1 MDIKKICAA
10 LCACVVCLC
19 AAGCSKD
26 SKESSSVTESKANVS
41 TADNADSAKSEDSK
55 CDESDTDSKVLNEQ
69 GELIKKTAA
78 IFDGDYTLKTTC
90 TEADGSKQEVVRA
103 KKGGNIY
110 LKVTSDIGTSGFIY
124 VDGAGYDYD
133 NVTGVYHKSDV
144 TELDGV
150 LESIVKQNLPRTYGH
165 INSDEADDFDI
176 EEYTYT
182 GDTYITAIDLYFD
195 KSDGSLKKYTQTF
208 TIEGSDDTVSE
219 YTVDELSGDA
229 DASLFDVSQATSLV
243 AFDSMSED
251 QRLGYCQGILN
262 KAGVTT
268 DDLSAGGYQT
278 DDLKTISYDS
288 FVSLVYTY
296 GYKPAQGLAT
306 DVAALKRNGLEVS
319 CVNLSCGYYEP
330 HTDNEY
336 TILADLCKC
345 YRFVRH
351 IICCHKETS
360 THIPETERKPFPG
373 YYELFVPAG
382 YSEKDYIRLS
392 KEYRSEF
399 TKTSKTSHKNKL

>member
-26 SKESSSVTESKANVS
+26 SKDSSSVTESKANVS

-55 CDESDTDSKVLNEQ
+55 GDESDADSKVLNEQ
-69 GELIKKTAA
+69 GELITKTAA

-90 TEADGSKQEVVRA
+90 TEADGSKQEVLRA

-195 KSDGSLKKYTQTF
+195 KSDGSLKKYTIQFQNTLLTSF
-208 TIEGSDDTVSE
+208 RGTLTTACLTYLRRQVLWTLTVCQRIRGLAI
-219 YTVDELSGDA
+219 VR
-229 DASLFDVSQATSLV
+229 VSSTKQAL
-243 AFDSMSED
+243 
-251 QRLGYCQGILN
+251 QQ
-262 KAGVTT
+262 
-268 DDLSAGGYQT
+268 
-278 DDLKTISYDS
+278 TISVQEDI
-288 FVSLVYTY
+288 
-296 GYKPAQGLAT
+296 
-306 DVAALKRNGLEVS
+306 RR
-319 CVNLSCGYYEP
+319 
-330 HTDNEY
+330 
-336 TILADLCKC
+336 TILRPYPMTAL
-345 YRFVRH
+345 
-351 IICCHKETS
+351 
-360 THIPETERKPFPG
+360 
-373 YYELFVPAG
+373 
-382 YSEKDYIRLS
+382 
-392 KEYRSEF
+392 
-399 TKTSKTSHKNKL
+399 

>member
-26 SKESSSVTESKANVS
+26 SKDSSSATESKANVS

-55 CDESDTDSKVLNEQ
+55 GDESDADSKVLNEQ

-219 YTVDELSGDA
+219 YTVD
-229 DASLFDVSQATSLV
+229 
-243 AFDSMSED
+243 
-251 QRLGYCQGILN
+251 
-262 KAGVTT
+262 
-268 DDLSAGGYQT
+268 
-278 DDLKTISYDS
+278 
-288 FVSLVYTY
+288 
-296 GYKPAQGLAT
+296 
-306 DVAALKRNGLEVS
+306 
-319 CVNLSCGYYEP
+319 
-330 HTDNEY
+330 
-336 TILADLCKC
+336 
-345 YRFVRH
+345 
-351 IICCHKETS
+351 
-360 THIPETERKPFPG
+360 
-373 YYELFVPAG
+373 
-382 YSEKDYIRLS
+382 
-392 KEYRSEF
+392 
-399 TKTSKTSHKNKL
+399 

>member
-19 AAGCSKD
+19 AVGCSKD
-26 SKESSSVTESKANVS
+26 SKDSSSATESKANVS

-55 CDESDTDSKVLNEQ
+55 GDESDTDSKVLNEQ

-144 TELDGV
+144 KELDGV

-176 EEYTYT
+176 EER
-182 GDTYITAIDLYFD
+182 
-195 KSDGSLKKYTQTF
+195 DGA
-208 TIEGSDDTVSE
+208 E
-219 YTVDELSGDA
+219 
-229 DASLFDVSQATSLV
+229 
-243 AFDSMSED
+243 
-251 QRLGYCQGILN
+251 R
-262 KAGVTT
+262 
-268 DDLSAGGYQT
+268 
-278 DDLKTISYDS
+278 
-288 FVSLVYTY
+288 
-296 GYKPAQGLAT
+296 
-306 DVAALKRNGLEVS
+306 VAAARGWHVGL
-319 CVNLSCGYYEP
+319 
-330 HTDNEY
+330 
-336 TILADLCKC
+336 
-345 YRFVRH
+345 RFVRRNARLEPPH
-351 IICCHKETS
+351 GH
-360 THIPETERKPFPG
+360 G
-373 YYELFVPAG
+373 YRLFHWPTGAEEAG
-382 YSEKDYIRLS
+382 SAARQEGDKRLQL
-392 KEYRSEF
+392 R
-399 TKTSKTSHKNKL
+399 LPCQRR

>member
-26 SKESSSVTESKANVS
+26 SKDSSSATESKANVS

-55 CDESDTDSKVLNEQ
+55 GNESDADSKVVNEQ
-69 GELIKKTAA
+69 GELITKTAA

-195 KSDGSLKKYTQTF
+195 KSDGSLKNTRRPLLLKAQMIQFQNTLLTSFRGTLTTACLTYLRRQVLWTL
-208 TIEGSDDTVSE
+208 TVCQRIRGLAI
-219 YTVDELSGDA
+219 VR
-229 DASLFDVSQATSLV
+229 VSSTKQAL
-243 AFDSMSED
+243 
-251 QRLGYCQGILN
+251 QQ
-262 KAGVTT
+262 
-268 DDLSAGGYQT
+268 
-278 DDLKTISYDS
+278 TIS
-288 FVSLVYTY
+288 V
-296 GYKPAQGLAT
+296 QG
-306 DVAALKRNGLEVS
+306 DIRR
-319 CVNLSCGYYEP
+319 
-330 HTDNEY
+330 
-336 TILADLCKC
+336 TILRPYPMTTL
-345 YRFVRH
+345 
-351 IICCHKETS
+351 
-360 THIPETERKPFPG
+360 
-373 YYELFVPAG
+373 
-382 YSEKDYIRLS
+382 
-392 KEYRSEF
+392 
-399 TKTSKTSHKNKL
+399 

>member
-1 MDIKKICAA
+1 MDIKKIYAA

-26 SKESSSVTESKANVS
+26 SKDSSSATESKANVS
-41 TADNADSAKSEDSK
+41 TADNADGEKSEDSK
-55 CDESDTDSKVLNEQ
+55 GNESDADSKVVNEQ
-69 GELIKKTAA
+69 GELIAKTAA

-229 DASLFDVSQATSLV
+229 DDSLFDVSQATSLV
-243 AFDSMSED
+243 DFDSMSED
-251 QRLGYCQGILN
+251 QRLGYCQGIFN

-278 DDLKTISYDS
+278 DDLKTISYDN

-296 GYKPAQGLAT
+296 GYKPAQQ
-306 DVAALKRNGLEVS
+306 
-319 CVNLSCGYYEP
+319 
-330 HTDNEY
+330 
-336 TILADLCKC
+336 
-345 YRFVRH
+345 
-351 IICCHKETS
+351 
-360 THIPETERKPFPG
+360 
-373 YYELFVPAG
+373 
-382 YSEKDYIRLS
+382 
-392 KEYRSEF
+392 
-399 TKTSKTSHKNKL
+399 

>member
-1 MDIKKICAA
+1 MVIKRICAA

-26 SKESSSVTESKANVS
+26 SKDSSSVTESKANVS
-41 TADNADSAKSEDSK
+41 TADNADGEKSEDSK
-55 CDESDTDSKVLNEQ
+55 GNESDADSKVLNEQ
-69 GELIKKTAA
+69 GELITKTAA

-229 DASLFDVSQATSLV
+229 DDSLFDVSQATSLV
-243 AFDSMSED
+243 DFDSMSED
-251 QRLGYCQGILN
+251 QRLGYCQGIFN

-296 GYKPAQGLAT
+296 GYKPAQQ
-306 DVAALKRNGLEVS
+306 
-319 CVNLSCGYYEP
+319 
-330 HTDNEY
+330 
-336 TILADLCKC
+336 
-345 YRFVRH
+345 
-351 IICCHKETS
+351 
-360 THIPETERKPFPG
+360 
-373 YYELFVPAG
+373 
-382 YSEKDYIRLS
+382 
-392 KEYRSEF
+392 
-399 TKTSKTSHKNKL
+399 

>member
-26 SKESSSVTESKANVS
+26 SKDSSSVTESKANVS
-41 TADNADSAKSEDSK
+41 TADNADGEKSEDSK
-55 CDESDTDSKVLNEQ
+55 GNESDADSKVVNEQ
-69 GELIKKTAA
+69 GELITKTAA

-182 GDTYITAIDLYFD
+182 GDTYITAINLYFD

-219 YTVDELSGDA
+219 YTVD
-229 DASLFDVSQATSLV
+229 ATSLV
-243 AFDSMSED
+243 DFDSMSED
-251 QRLGYCQGILN
+251 QRLGYCQGIFN

-288 FVSLVYTY
+288 FVSLVYKY
-296 GYKPAQGLAT
+296 GYKSAQQ
-306 DVAALKRNGLEVS
+306 
-319 CVNLSCGYYEP
+319 
-330 HTDNEY
+330 
-336 TILADLCKC
+336 
-345 YRFVRH
+345 
-351 IICCHKETS
+351 
-360 THIPETERKPFPG
+360 
-373 YYELFVPAG
+373 
-382 YSEKDYIRLS
+382 
-392 KEYRSEF
+392 
-399 TKTSKTSHKNKL
+399 

>member
-19 AAGCSKD
+19 AVGCSKD
-26 SKESSSVTESKANVS
+26 SKDSSSATESKANVS
-41 TADNADSAKSEDSK
+41 TADSEKSEDSK
-55 CDESDTDSKVLNEQ
+55 GDESDADSKVLNEQ

-229 DASLFDVSQATSLV
+229 DDSLFDVSQATSLV
-243 AFDSMSED
+243 DFDSMSED

-296 GYKPAQGLAT
+296 GYKSAQQ
-306 DVAALKRNGLEVS
+306 
-319 CVNLSCGYYEP
+319 
-330 HTDNEY
+330 
-336 TILADLCKC
+336 
-345 YRFVRH
+345 
-351 IICCHKETS
+351 
-360 THIPETERKPFPG
+360 
-373 YYELFVPAG
+373 
-382 YSEKDYIRLS
+382 
-392 KEYRSEF
+392 
-399 TKTSKTSHKNKL
+399 

>member
-26 SKESSSVTESKANVS
+26 SKESSSATESKANVS

-55 CDESDTDSKVLNEQ
+55 GDESDADSKVLNEQ
-69 GELIKKTAA
+69 GELITKTAA

-165 INSDEADDFDI
+165 INSDEADNFDI

-219 YTVDELSGDA
+219 YTVDELSGKLTTA
-229 DASLFDVSQATSLV
+229 CLTYLRRQVLWTLIVCQRIRGLAIVRVSSTKQAL
-243 AFDSMSED
+243 
-251 QRLGYCQGILN
+251 QQ
-262 KAGVTT
+262 
-268 DDLSAGGYQT
+268 
-278 DDLKTISYDS
+278 TIS
-288 FVSLVYTY
+288 V
-296 GYKPAQGLAT
+296 QG
-306 DVAALKRNGLEVS
+306 DIRR
-319 CVNLSCGYYEP
+319 
-330 HTDNEY
+330 
-336 TILADLCKC
+336 TIL
-345 YRFVRH
+345 
-351 IICCHKETS
+351 
-360 THIPETERKPFPG
+360 
-373 YYELFVPAG
+373 
-382 YSEKDYIRLS
+382 RL
-392 KEYRSEF
+392 YPM
-399 TKTSKTSHKNKL
+399 TAL

>member
-1 MDIKKICAA
+1 M
-10 LCACVVCLC
+10 
-19 AAGCSKD
+19 
-26 SKESSSVTESKANVS
+26 
-41 TADNADSAKSEDSK
+41 
-55 CDESDTDSKVLNEQ
+55 
-69 GELIKKTAA
+69 
-78 IFDGDYTLKTTC
+78 
-90 TEADGSKQEVVRA
+90 
-103 KKGGNIY
+103 
-110 LKVTSDIGTSGFIY
+110 
-124 VDGAGYDYD
+124 GYDYD

-208 TIEGSDDTVSE
+208 TVEGSDDTVSE

-229 DASLFDVSQATSLV
+229 DDSLFDVSQATSLV
-243 AFDSMSED
+243 DFDSMSED
-251 QRLGYCQGILN
+251 QRLGYCQGIFN

-296 GYKPAQGLAT
+296 GYKPA
-306 DVAALKRNGLEVS
+306 
-319 CVNLSCGYYEP
+319 
-330 HTDNEY
+330 
-336 TILADLCKC
+336 
-345 YRFVRH
+345 
-351 IICCHKETS
+351 
-360 THIPETERKPFPG
+360 
-373 YYELFVPAG
+373 
-382 YSEKDYIRLS
+382 
-392 KEYRSEF
+392 
-399 TKTSKTSHKNKL
+399 

>member
-1 MDIKKICAA
+1 M
-10 LCACVVCLC
+10 LVCSGLF
-19 AAGCSKD
+19 KD

-55 CDESDTDSKVLNEQ
+55 GDESDADSKVLNEQ

-144 TELDGV
+144 KELDGV

-195 KSDGSLKKYTQTF
+195 KSDGSLKNTRRPLPLKAQMIQFQNTLLTSFQGTLTTACLTYLRRQVLWTL
-208 TIEGSDDTVSE
+208 TVC
-219 YTVDELSGDA
+219 
-229 DASLFDVSQATSLV
+229 
-243 AFDSMSED
+243 
-251 QRLGYCQGILN
+251 QRIR
-262 KAGVTT
+262 
-268 DDLSAGGYQT
+268 
-278 DDLKTISYDS
+278 
-288 FVSLVYTY
+288 
-296 GYKPAQGLAT
+296 GLAI
-306 DVAALKRNGLEVS
+306 VRVS
-319 CVNLSCGYYEP
+319 
-330 HTDNEY
+330 
-336 TILADLCKC
+336 
-345 YRFVRH
+345 
-351 IICCHKETS
+351 
-360 THIPETERKPFPG
+360 
-373 YYELFVPAG
+373 
-382 YSEKDYIRLS
+382 
-392 KEYRSEF
+392 
-399 TKTSKTSHKNKL
+399 